1 MGEVLPPGGVR
12 RYSRKHVSIH
22 MKTQQFQIICT
33 LNQRIATDV
42 HEIRFD
48 KPKNITFTPGQF
60 LLFQI
65 PSPQNPSDIQPR
77 AMSIASAPEEQELIC
92 AAKLKL
98 GGRIS
103 TWITDM
109 LRVGTTVD
117 IQGPFGVFAL
127 NPKTPKDYLLIATS
141 TGVGPFR
148 SQLLS
153 VLPQEKNR
161 RIDLVF
167 GARGEEDIFWIDEF
181 EALAKEYENFFLHLA
196 LSNPSPSWKGHR
208 GRVQTLVPQIVRDFT
223 NKSVYIC
230 GNPEMTKEVK
240 NLCLNEWKVPKEDV
254 HMEGYI

>member
-1 MGEVLPPGGVR
+1 
-12 RYSRKHVSIH
+12 
-22 MKTQQFQIICT
+22 MKTSTYHITCT
-33 LNQRIATDV
+33 HNEGIATDV

-48 KPKNITFTPGQF
+48 KPKNLTFSPGQF
-60 LLFQI
+60 FLFQI
-65 PSPQNPSDIQPR
+65 PDVINTSDIQPR
-77 AMSIASAPEEQELIC
+77 AMSIASAPHEDELIF
-92 AAKLKL
+92 AAKLKT

-103 TWITDM
+103 TWIKDI
-109 LRVGTTVD
+109 LKPKITVD

-127 NPKTPKDYLLIATS
+127 SPTTTKDYLLIATS

-153 VLPQEKNR
+153 VLPIDTHR

-167 GARGEEDIFWIDEF
+167 GARSEEDLFWIDQF
-181 EALAKEYENFFLHLA
+181 ETLAKQYQNFFLHLA

-208 GRVQTLVPQIVRDFT
+208 GRVQTLVPQIVQDFN

-230 GNPEMTKEVK
+230 GNPEMTKELK
-240 NLCLNEWKVPKEDV
+240 QLCLDKWNVPKEDV

>member
-1 MGEVLPPGGVR
+1 MTTPT
-12 RYSRKHVSIH
+12 Y
-22 MKTQQFQIICT
+22 QITCT
-33 LNQRIATDV
+33 FNQRIATDV

-48 KPKNITFTPGQF
+48 KPKNLTFNPGQF
-60 LLFQI
+60 LLFLV
-65 PSPQNPSDIQPR
+65 PSLQNQSDIEPR
-77 AMSIASAPEEQELIC
+77 AMSIASSPKEDELIF
-92 AAKLKL
+92 AAKLKA

-109 LRVGTTVD
+109 LTIGTVVD
-117 IQGPFGVFAL
+117 IQGPFGIFGL
-127 NPKTPKDYLLIATS
+127 NRKTSKDYFLIATS

-153 VLPQEKNR
+153 VLPTDTNR

-167 GARGEEDIFWIDEF
+167 GARSEEDLFWTDQF
-181 EALAKEYENFFLHLA
+181 EALARQHKNFFLHLA

-208 GRVQTLVPQIVRDFT
+208 GRVQTLVPQIVRDFK

-230 GNPEMTKEVK
+230 GNPEMTKELK
-240 NLCLNEWKVPKEDV
+240 QLCLAEWNVPKEDV